1 MTTSAS
7 SSLRLIAADQYQPD
21 PVALLTLA
29 NDADPLAVD
38 LDGIHVIELQFPA
51 FTDGRAFSQAQLLR
65 RRRDFRGTLRAT
77 GDVLIDQLQQL
88 QRCGFYEAVLRA
100 DQSLERGQQL
110 LDLYQQ
116 GFYQGDASHPAPRF
130 AQQDTPA

>member
-1 MTTSAS
+1 MSQSPLT
-7 SSLRLIAADQYQPD
+7 LIPADHDQPE
-21 PVALLTLA
+21 PQGLLTLP
-29 NDADPLAVD
+29 NDADLSSVD
-38 LDGIHVIELQFPA
+38 LTGISVIALQFPA

-88 QRCGFYEAVLRA
+88 QRCGFDEAVLRA